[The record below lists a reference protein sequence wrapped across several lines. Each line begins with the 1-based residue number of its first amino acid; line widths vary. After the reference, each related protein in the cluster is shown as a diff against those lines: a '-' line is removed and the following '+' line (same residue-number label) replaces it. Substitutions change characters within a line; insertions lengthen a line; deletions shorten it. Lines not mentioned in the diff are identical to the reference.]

1 MKSEMGESLCYSW
14 LRHVK
19 QCWLVQTNWKS
30 SEHWETYRS
39 SDELE
44 AMFRVMKDRFDME
57 GDVFKQNKS
66 ARQFMK
72 QGEVDVVGVDPEG
85 GVHAL
90 DVAFHESGL
99 LYGGGGS
106 DSSNRI
112 LKKLLRM
119 YILLHAYRPPGTPLH
134 MYFVS
139 PKVHDGPQA
148 KLEETFGRLRLE
160 YPESDW
166 HLITND
172 HFTEQV
178 VRDTLSKT
186 AEVADTAELFVRAAK
201 LLNLSGALIGT
212 RNVGGRART
221 ASESEAAAE
230 RLQPLVRALM
240 RTLLVDHPTLLD
252 DSDRRNL
259 MDADY
264 CKGLGLRI
272 GFNLPLLRKRESGTQ
287 VHGHDRYWKEPF
299 GGFHV
304 CSQWWRD
311 DHVENAKRLSNVIQD
326 VARKK
331 PGHVGLPALRR
342 HMQALRDYAR

>member
-1 MKSEMGESLCYSW
+1 MKIEMGESLCYSW

-30 SEHWETYRS
+30 SEHWETYRP

-44 AMFRVMKDRFDME
+44 AMFRAMKEKFD
-57 GDVFKQNKS
+57 GDGEVFKKTTNAS
-66 ARQFMK
+66 QFMK

-99 LYGGGGS
+99 LYGGGSS
-106 DSSNRI
+106 DNSNRI
-112 LKKLLRM
+112 LKKLLRT

-148 KLEETFGRLRLE
+148 KLEETFERLRLE

-166 HLITND
+166 YLITND
-172 HFTEQV
+172 RFAEQV

-186 AEVADTAELFVRAAK
+186 TEVADTAELFARSAK
-201 LLNLSGALIGT
+201 LLNLSGMLKS
-212 RNVGGRART
+212 RDENVRVRT
-221 ASESEAAAE
+221 AQGVGATGKI
-230 RLQPLVRALM
+230 QPLVRDLM
-240 RTLLVDHPTLLD
+240 RTLLVEHPTLLG

-259 MDADY
+259 MDVDY
-264 CKGLGLRI
+264 CKRELGLRI
-272 GFNLPLLRKRESGTQ
+272 GNLPLLRKRECGIK
-287 VHGHDRYWKEPF
+287 VNGEPRYWKTRYRE
-299 GGFHV
+299 FHV
-304 CSQWWRD
+304 CSQWWKD
-311 DHVENAKRLSNVIQD
+311 FHVENARRLLLFVQD
-326 VARKK
+326 LAERKPDHK
-331 PGHVGLPALRR
+331 GTPELRE
-342 HMQALRDYAR
+342 HMQALRDYAQ